1 VALGDEVE
9 TDARFLITG
18 VVKPSGHS
26 TFRVWLKEASPVFR
40 GQVIQFLDRQ
50 KHVYEWHSDNLL
62 SIDGESDDAA
72 QSLSDFL
79 LALEG
84 EGKLTYE
91 TGRSK

>member
-1 VALGDEVE
+1 
-9 TDARFLITG
+9 
-18 VVKPSGHS
+18 
-26 TFRVWLKEASPVFR
+26 VWLKEASPVFR